1 MSKKRSHV
9 VAQPKS
15 GKNVITISLS
25 EKEKIAS
32 RRAAS
37 RQSEID
43 AGMVRRSGA
52 GTHGGGQRAETRRER
67 RKSNQDLRRG
77 SFD

>member
-1 MSKKRSHV
+1 MSKKRSHP

-43 AGMVRRSGA
+43 AGMVRRD
-52 GTHGGGQRAETRRER
+52 
-67 RKSNQDLRRG
+67 RKSVV
-77 SFD
+77 